1 MVRQGTQKK
10 RRANRKTKVKLP
22 KRSELKILQ
31 AVPPIIKQLTTY
43 DKTKTPIEN
52 IVALGLDPDA
62 NKAIKRRGGPLT
74 PGTAKV
80 IEHKGFEGF
89 VLIPNA
95 ENADGKGESKGR
107 DKNYLTPADME
118 YISKLIKKHGDKYKK
133 MAMDIKLNNQQ
144 HTEEKLT
151 KLCQKYLAYTKQQEE

>member
-10 RRANRKTKVKLP
+10 RRAGRKTVKKQP

-31 AVPPIIKQLTTY
+31 AVPAIIKELTTY
-43 DKTKTPIEN
+43 DRKKTPIEN

-62 NKAIKRRGGPLT
+62 NSAVKRRAGPLK
-74 PGTAKV
+74 PGSEKV

-95 ENADGKGESKGR
+95 HDADGKGESKGR
-107 DKNYLTPADME
+107 DKNYLTPADIE
-118 YISKLIKKHGDKYKK
+118 YTRKLVKKYGDNYKK
-133 MAMDIKLNNQQ
+133 MEMDIKLNNQQ
-144 HTEEKLT
+144 YTENKLK
-151 KLCQKYLAYTKQQEE
+151 KLCQKYEALMKEEI

>member
-1 MVRQGTQKK
+1 MVRQGTQRK
-10 RRANRKTKVKLP
+10 RRAGRKVTRKLP

-62 NKAIKRRGGPLT
+62 NSAVKRRAGPVK
-74 PGTAKV
+74 PGTEKV

-95 ENADGKGESKGR
+95 QNADGKGESRGR
-107 DKNYLTPADME
+107 DKNYLTPTDVE
-118 YISKLIKKHGDKYKK
+118 YISKLVKKYGDNYKK

-144 HTEEKLT
+144 YTEDKLKKLSEKYKILYET
-151 KLCQKYLAYTKQQEE
+151 A